1 MFGIWNFSF
10 TVNML
15 LSNLFLHT
23 LHFRNLRALTARR
36 LLSFGLDHPNKC
48 CVSSIRME
56 SSSNC
61 NLRASSSE
69 SRGALIVLEGLDR
82 SGKTSQSS
90 RLLSYLEGLGHSTEL
105 WRFPDRSTSVGQM
118 ISAYLSNK
126 SHLDDR
132 TIHLLFSANRWE
144 KRYVLLSWIAYIY
157 ENLSWPLALVLFFF
171 FLGGGG

>member
-1 MFGIWNFSF
+1 
-10 TVNML
+10 ML

-157 ENLSWPLALVLFFF
+157 ENLS
-171 FLGGGG
+171 